1 MKSLRRPRR
10 PKTHEQTSCPTEP
23 TSLTLTDNSMTFD
36 VTSTAINNVVG
47 KKAVTRKSGSIFLT
61 DSRNPKC
68 RLTTIYKIL
77 WHDHRDALFNVI
89 RRVKLTTEGT
99 SLYRATTSMRLF
111 CQSAHLPPHRNLAEF
126 GIDEAV
132 GEEGEEVGG

>member
-1 MKSLRRPRR
+1 
-10 PKTHEQTSCPTEP
+10 
-23 TSLTLTDNSMTFD
+23 MTFVD
-36 VTSTAINNVVG
+36 SSMAIYIVVG
-47 KKAVTRKSGSIFLT
+47 KMAWTRKSGSSFLT

-68 RLTTIYKIL
+68 RHTTIYEVL